1 MKKFY
6 ILILFMIS
14 INLFSQDV
22 EEDWVNFYNPH
33 LARGS
38 ETLVMDN
45 SEEFVYFAG
54 GTDNALI
61 TMKIDSEGELVWEE
75 EYFFPGSGYTQACE
89 IKIDQYNNIYVT
101 GYCDNWNLS
110 TTEYIVI
117 KYDQYGNELWAT
129 VCDYVGY
136 MPNSIVWLDIDE
148 QQNVYIASRFATGS
162 TISNFITIKYD
173 IDGQE
178 LWHEIHDGAYGGDDV
193 PSDILVDGAGNVFVL
208 GLSEMAYEDYDFSLI
223 KYNSIGELQW
233 EERYSAH
240 CEYSYLYPRMA
251 LDESENI
258 CLIGMDAVEP
268 DDYDFVIMKF
278 DQDGN
283 ILWSHSYSGTYQNSW
298 DHPEDLAIDEEG
310 NIHILG
316 SIQNEYSY
324 TDMAI
329 LKYSL
334 NGDLIWEEIYSSD
347 YGSVNDYAA
356 AITLDIYNYVYI
368 AGMME
373 YCFNTIKYSSEGESL
388 WEIYW
393 DEPELRYDAYLSDVL
408 VNSSGDVYVLGYN
421 NYTNTTLIK
430 YVQPNFTDV
439 NNDIVPEVQF
449 ALRNYPNPF
458 NPSTTIS
465 FELNSENT
473 DNIELIIYNLKGQK
487 IKTFNVTQSGVEGQS
502 SITWNGND
510 KNNQPVS
517 SGIYYSVIKEDSK
530 ILASRKM
537 LLMK

>member
-6 ILILFMIS
+6 ILILLLIS

-22 EEDWVNFYNPH
+22 EEDWVNFYNPY

-45 SEEFVYFAG
+45 SEEFVYISG
-54 GTDNALI
+54 GTDNTLI
-61 TMKIDSEGELVWEE
+61 TMKIDSEGELIWEE
-75 EYFFPGSGYTQACE
+75 EYFFPGSGYTQASE

-101 GYCDNWNLS
+101 GFCDNWNLN
-110 TTEYIVI
+110 TTDYIII
-117 KYDQYGNELWAT
+117 KYDQFGNELWAT
-129 VCDYVGY
+129 VCDYIGY

-148 QQNVYIASRFATGS
+148 QQNAYIASRFATGS
-162 TISNFITIKYD
+162 TNSDYITIKYD

-178 LWHEIHDGAYGGDDV
+178 LWHEIHDGVYGGDDV
-193 PSDILVDGAGNVFVL
+193 PSDILVDGSGNIFVL
-208 GLSEMAYEDYDFSLI
+208 GLSEMAYEDYDISLI

-233 EERYSAH
+233 EERYNAH
-240 CEYSYLYPRMA
+240 CEYRYLYPRMV

-268 DDYDFVIMKF
+268 DNYDFAIMKF

-283 ILWSHSYSGTYQNSW
+283 MLWSNSYNGTMPNSW

-324 TDMAI
+324 TDMVI
-329 LKYSL
+329 LKYST

-356 AITLDIYNYVYI
+356 AITLDIINDVYI

-373 YCFNTIKYSSEGESL
+373 YCFNTVKYSSDGEPL

-393 DEPELRYDAYLSDVL
+393 DEPELRYDAYLSDIV

-421 NYTNTTLIK
+421 NYTNITLIK
-430 YVQPNFTDV
+430 YVQPNFTDS
-439 NNDIVPEVQF
+439 NNNIVPKIQST
-449 ALRNYPNPF
+449 LQNYPNPF

-465 FELNSENT
+465 FNLNTESTASTELV
-473 DNIELIIYNLKGQK
+473 IYNLRGQK
-487 IKTFNVTQSGVEGQS
+487 IRQYSILDGQS
-502 SITWNGND
+502 SIMWNGVDSND
-510 KNNQPVS
+510 QPVS
-517 SGIYYSVIKEDSK
+517 SGLYYSIIKENGK
-530 ILASRKM
+530 IIASRKM